1 MKATQIQFKTRN
13 QIFNDFITV
22 AKNALGAFE
31 IKGWEVRQ
39 LMQFFK
45 INILR
50 PSVFIS
56 IISTNQ
62 RGQQYTK
69 NKLTENI
76 CTKIN
81 SSKQEVKIRFSA
93 TRKELA
99 SDLLQTYGGADIVK
113 IIKSYI
119 QSDDGIR
126 FLASLGYAQYRS
138 SEVSDQN
145 FMNDSEN
152 FQFLPYFDCVFVYTD
167 SFASEVNKISKIKN
181 KGIYKI

>member
-1 MKATQIQFKTRN
+1 MKATQTQFKTRN

-22 AKNALGAFE
+22 AENALEAFG
-31 IKGWEVRQ
+31 IKDWEVRQ
-39 LMQFFK
+39 LMQVFK
-45 INILR
+45 INILK

-56 IISTNQ
+56 IVSINQ
-62 RGQQYTK
+62 RGQQYAR
-69 NKLTENI
+69 NKLSDDI

-99 SDLLQTYGGADIVK
+99 SDILQTYGGTDIVK

-119 QSDDGIR
+119 QSDDGIQ
-126 FLASLGYAQYRS
+126 FLASLGYAQYRA

-152 FQFLPYFDCVFVYTD
+152 FQFLPFFDCVFVYTE
-167 SFASEVNKISKIKN
+167 SFTNEINKISKIKD
-181 KGIYKI
+181 KGIHNI